1 MEESQFKKEVS
12 SIVTTLE
19 KVFEPFWNDETS
31 MVKVVYENNTVF
43 VHFALKS
50 EEGGWVNIPRKKI
63 FFLSEVLKTC
73 LFKDSCNLTRGT
85 FTLMLSEPLLNTEK
99 SIKAVKEQV
108 ILLRN
113 YYS

>member
-31 MVKVVYENNTVF
+31 MV
-43 VHFALKS
+43 
-50 EEGGWVNIPRKKI
+50 RKKI